1 MNHCDAAGVEVSAK
15 VLVVALRINGQLREH
30 EFANTAAGHQQLV
43 NWLHKH
49 SQQVR
54 VCLESTGLYGLDAA
68 IALQAQAGIEVMVAN
83 PRSVRHF
90 GQAMMNRSK
99 SDPIDALL
107 LSEYAQRMP
116 FRVWQPPS
124 VAGRQLCAITRAM
137 HQLTE
142 MCTMQK
148 NRLHAGAATVTTPKI
163 VLRELQRS
171 LAGLQKSIERLQE
184 KALQLVRA
192 DAQLQQQLEL
202 LDGLPGIAEL
212 SALQIL
218 GEVVLLSEDM
228 DVRDWVAY
236 AGLDPRQYKSGES
249 VEKKIR
255 ISKIGNKHLRR
266 VLYMPVLVAVRHNP
280 HFRGHY
286 FHLRDKGKLKKV
298 ALVALMRKLLHGIY
312 GVLKSKQPFDASK
325 LFTLPLVLDQK
336 STKTKKKA

>member
-1 MNHCDAAGVEVSAK
+1 MNTFAAAGVEVSAK
-15 VLVVALRINGQLREH
+15 VLVVALKVNGQLRRK

-43 NWLHKH
+43 NWLRKH
-49 SQQVR
+49 SEQVR
-54 VCLESTGLYGLDAA
+54 ACLESTGLYGLDAA
-68 IALQAQAGIEVMVAN
+68 IALHAQSGIEVMVAN
-83 PRSVRHF
+83 PHSVRHF

-99 SDPIDALL
+99 NDPIDALL
-107 LSEYAQRMP
+107 LSEYARRMP
-116 FRVWQPPS
+116 FKAWQPPS
-124 VAGRQLCAITRAM
+124 AAGRQLCAITRAM

-148 NRLHAGAATVTTPKI
+148 NRLHAASVTVTTPKI
-163 VLRELQRS
+163 VVRELERS
-171 LAGLQKSIERLQE
+171 LAQLQKSVQRLQE

-202 LDGLPGIAEL
+202 LDGIPGIAEL

-218 GEVVLLSEDM
+218 GEVVLLSADM

-249 VEKKIR
+249 VDKKIR
-255 ISKIGNKHLRR
+255 ISKIGNKHFRR

-280 HFRGHY
+280 HFRGYY
-286 FHLRDKGKLKKV
+286 FHLRSKGKLKKV

-312 GVLKSKQPFDASK
+312 GVLKSMQPFEASK

-336 STKTKKKA
+336 SVKK